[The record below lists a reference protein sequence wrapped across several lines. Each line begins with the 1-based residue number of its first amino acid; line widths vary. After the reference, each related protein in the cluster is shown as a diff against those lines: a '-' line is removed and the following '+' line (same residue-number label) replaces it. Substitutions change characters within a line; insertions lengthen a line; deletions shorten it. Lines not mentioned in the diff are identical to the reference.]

1 MTTSAISTS
10 ASRPGSRPG
19 SGLRAAAV
27 ALAMGVPLALAGAPA
42 LAQGRPPLAVATL
55 DQEALFLD
63 SAFGRRVTR
72 ELERDRDA
80 LAAEN
85 RAIEAELIAEERA
98 LIARRAELPPA
109 EFAPLAEAFDTKV
122 ERIRREQ
129 DRKGRAL
136 QVQFEQARQRFL
148 SEIGPV
154 LMELLRARG
163 AQVLLDRAAVLI
175 AVEGVDITAAAIAAI
190 DARLGDGK
198 AGGGGVGTVTPPAG
212 RSPDAA
218 DAPDDPDALPDAPA
232 MPGGRAE
239 PARP

>member
-1 MTTSAISTS
+1 MTTSAPSTS

-19 SGLRAAAV
+19 HGLRGAVATLAAAV
-27 ALAMGVPLALAGAPA
+27 LLLALVWTPAPA
-42 LAQGRPPLAVATL
+42 QGPAPLAVATL

-80 LAAEN
+80 LSAEN
-85 RAIEAELIAEERA
+85 RAIEADLIDEERA
-98 LIARRAELPPA
+98 LIDRRAELPPA

-122 ERIRREQ
+122 ERIRMEQ

-136 QVQFEQARQRFL
+136 QLQFEEARQRFL

-154 LMELLRARG
+154 LTDLLRARG

-190 DARLGDGK
+190 DARLGDGGV
-198 AGGGGVGTVTPPAG
+198 GGGALGGAGPAPAG
-212 RSPDAA
+212 NRNA
-218 DAPDDPDALPDAPA
+218 DPDPAPI
-232 MPGGRAE
+232 PGG
-239 PARP
+239 PAVPDTGAGPPQP

>member
-1 MTTSAISTS
+1 MTTSAPSTS
-10 ASRPGSRPG
+10 ASRRGSRPG
-19 SGLRAAAV
+19 LGVRAAAA
-27 ALAMGVPLALAGAPA
+27 ALGAVLLALVPLPA
-42 LAQGRPPLAVATL
+42 AAQGPAPLAVATL
-55 DQEALFLD
+55 DQEALFLQ

-80 LAAEN
+80 LTAEN
-85 RAIEAELIAEERA
+85 RAIEADLIDEERA
-98 LIARRAELPPA
+98 LIDRRAELPPA

-154 LMELLRARG
+154 LTDLLRARG

-190 DARLGDGK
+190 DARLGDGS
-198 AGGGGVGTVTPPAG
+198 AGGGALGGADPVPPG
-212 RSPDAA
+212 
-218 DAPDDPDALPDAPA
+218 DPDGDGDPLRMPDGPA
-232 MPGGRAE
+232 MPDSGVA
-239 PARP
+239 PPRP